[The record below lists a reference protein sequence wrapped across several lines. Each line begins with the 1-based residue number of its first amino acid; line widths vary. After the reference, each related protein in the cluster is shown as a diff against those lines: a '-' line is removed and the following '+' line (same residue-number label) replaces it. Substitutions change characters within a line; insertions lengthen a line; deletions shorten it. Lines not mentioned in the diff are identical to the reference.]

1 MLQAMRSGAKSPIM
15 KFFLLFLAGGFA
27 LWGIGDGSTGLIG
40 GSDKAISAGD
50 QSVSPRE
57 VAIEFDRTRRTYLP
71 NTTTAEAMQGGLL
84 NDVIG
89 TMSREVLFRAENED
103 LGLTVTRAMQRDA
116 IANEASFQDEF
127 GQFSEGRFLQA
138 LAGAGF
144 TEQEYLNRVDGVLQ
158 RQQLMTAISQ
168 GLRYDSALANVV
180 AAHEMEKRTVKLSS
194 FPVRPESIATPDDAT
209 IDSFFQENK
218 PSYDAPQLRSA
229 KIGSLSAAIIAEE
242 ITISDNEIRA
252 AFDDRLDEFSTPE
265 TRSIRQMVFDDAATA
280 NAALDRLN
288 NGEGFAAVA
297 ASMLE
302 WTDADTNLGTVTE
315 ASLDGALV
323 GPAFAAEAGAVVGP
337 VQTAFGFHLLSI
349 DTITAGGVT
358 QLDDVR
364 EQIISTLSGEQAINL
379 LYDRVNMLEDAL
391 GSGATIEE
399 AIKKAGGRLD
409 IATDIDRQGQ
419 TIDGM
424 PAAGQVGELLQDGA
438 ILELIWDS
446 ELNEVSV
453 IQEGSDDMFFVVNV
467 STETE
472 PRERRLDEVRAQ
484 VISDYKRF
492 EAVKSARAAAEAV
505 AASADGDQ
513 DTAPVPAFRRNGIG
527 LDHEAAGLIAR
538 AAFEQN
544 SGYIQVI
551 ETGREAIAVR
561 TIDIV
566 PATDEELRDTSDLVL
581 SVMNSALR
589 DDLTNLLL
597 VSLSKKHDLQLNVPA
612 VQQILIGN
620 AQ

>member
-158 RQQLMTAISQ
+158 RQQLMTAVSQ

-364 EQIISTLSGEQAINL
+364 EQIISTLRGEQAINL

-484 VISDYKRF
+484 VISDYKRV

-505 AASADGDQ
+505 AATADGDQ
-513 DTAPVPAFRRNGIG
+513 DTAPAPAFRRNGIG

-544 SGYIQVI
+544 SGDIQVI

-561 TIDIV
+561 TIDII

>member
-158 RQQLMTAISQ
+158 RQQLMTAVSQ
-168 GLRYDSALANVV
+168 GLRYDSALANVL

-364 EQIISTLSGEQAINL
+364 EQIISTLRGEQAINL

-484 VISDYKRF
+484 VISDYKRV

-505 AASADGDQ
+505 AATADGDQ

-544 SGYIQVI
+544 SGDIQVI

-561 TIDIV
+561 TIDII

>member
-409 IATDIDRQGQ
+409 IATDIDRQGL

-484 VISDYKRF
+484 VISDYKRV

-505 AASADGDQ
+505 AATADGDQ

-544 SGYIQVI
+544 SGDIQVI

-561 TIDIV
+561 TIDII

>member
-302 WTDADTNLGTVTE
+302 WTDADTNLGAVTE

-349 DTITAGGVT
+349 DTITADGVT

-364 EQIISTLSGEQAINL
+364 EQIISTLRGEQAINL

-484 VISDYKRF
+484 VISDYKRV

-505 AASADGDQ
+505 AATADGDQ

-544 SGYIQVI
+544 SGDIQVI

-561 TIDIV
+561 TIDII

>member
-209 IDSFFQENK
+209 IDSFFQENR

-364 EQIISTLSGEQAINL
+364 EQIISTLRGEQAINL

-484 VISDYKRF
+484 VISDYKRV

-505 AASADGDQ
+505 AATADGDQ

-544 SGYIQVI
+544 SGDIQVI

-561 TIDIV
+561 TIDII